1 MQLATT
7 AFIGIALGLPALH
20 IAASV
25 ETPPSLM
32 SPADHAVA
40 QRAIRDDARLAL
52 AGCRWRPAPDAAVCR
67 AEARANERIAIAALN
82 ARYLGTIAALE
93 VALREQ
99 SRALHAVAE
108 AHRLARA
115 T

>member
-7 AFIGIALGLPALH
+7 AFVGLALGLPALH
-20 IAASV
+20 FAAAV
-25 ETPPSLM
+25 EAPPSLM
-32 SPADHAVA
+32 SPADHATA

-52 AGCRWRPAPDAAVCR
+52 AACRSRPAAEAAICR
-67 AEARANERIAIAALN
+67 AEARADERIAAAALN
-82 ARYLGTIAALE
+82 ARYRGTIAARE
-93 VALREQ
+93 VAMREQ

-115 T
+115 I

>member
-7 AFIGIALGLPALH
+7 AFVGLALGVPVLQV
-20 IAASV
+20 AANFDA
-25 ETPPSLM
+25 PPSLM

-40 QRAIRDDARLAL
+40 QRAIHDEARLAL
-52 AGCRWRPAPDAAVCR
+52 AGCRSLPAQDAAICR
-67 AEARANERIAIAALN
+67 AEARANERIAGAVLKAHY
-82 ARYLGTIAALE
+82 RGTIAAHE

-99 SRALHAVAE
+99 SRALHSVAE
-108 AHRLARA
+108 ARRLARA